1 MYYKIRQII
10 ALILSVFQIASPFVA
25 EKITDGGR
33 TLMYDWSESLE
44 FTDEYFT
51 VLEKSPERDFK
62 ILNLTDI
69 QLDDDY
75 IYVEDGVGMPCF
87 ELVRLLIETE
97 KPDLITVSGDS
108 FCSTLATIDLIRII
122 ESYDIP
128 WAPIMGNHDGG
139 NVGQWYFWATWR
151 LYAADHSLFEYGPK
165 DMGYGNYIINITE
178 NGSVIHT
185 LYMMDTHA
193 KTEYTIKGK
202 ETLGY
207 DHLWDNQIAWYEWA
221 VRGNEALA
229 GHPIQSTVIYHA
241 PNYEYLTAWLKVSD
255 HKKTADAPLGSLDPK
270 YADIASGH
278 SGEYGGYPEVN
289 NGFFDKVKE
298 LGSTKDIIA
307 GHDHMNDYSILY
319 EGVRLSYALHT
330 GMSSHHR
337 KDMCGGTVIT
347 INSNGEAS
355 VHHAYYDYIDGE
367 WVERE

>member
-1 MYYKIRQII
+1 MNFRQII
-10 ALILSVFQIASPFVA
+10 ALILALFQIATPFVA
-25 EKITDGGR
+25 DKITDGGR

-51 VLEKSPERDFK
+51 VLEKSPERDYK
-62 ILNLTDI
+62 ILNISDV
-69 QLDDDY
+69 QVYDDQ
-75 IYVEDGVGMPCF
+75 IYTDGVGDKCLD
-87 ELVRLLIETE
+87 LVRRVIEAE
-97 KPDLITVSGDS
+97 KPDLITVSGDT
-108 FCSTLATIDLIRII
+108 FCSTLATLRMIELID
-122 ESYDIP
+122 SYGIP

-139 NVGQWYFWATWR
+139 NVGEWLFYTAWHLERAE
-151 LYAADHSLFEYGPK
+151 HSLFEYGPK
-165 DMGYGNYIINITE
+165 DMGYGNYILNITE

-185 LYMMDTHA
+185 LYMMDTHINRY
-193 KTEYTIKGK
+193 YTVDGNEIY
-202 ETLGY
+202 GY

-330 GMSSHHR
+330 GIIDDTREDMIGATVYTVNSQGETDIHH
-337 KDMCGGTVIT
+337 I
-347 INSNGEAS
+347 
-355 VHHAYYDYIDGE
+355 YYSYVDGE
-367 WVERE
+367 WIPR